1 MTSRQKWIT
10 LLAAAVVMFFGFYLL
25 DAITEKVERLCGDA
39 ECWPVSVETDLLAIY
54 AVVATGGAAGALA
67 WLFRVKNSK

>member
-10 LLAAAVVMFFGFYLL
+10 LLAAAGMMFSGFYLL
-25 DAITEKVERLCGDA
+25 DAITEKAEDLCGEE

-54 AVVATGGAAGALA
+54 VVLASGGVAAAFA
-67 WLFRVKNSK
+67 RYFRIKNSK

>member
-10 LLAAAVVMFFGFYLL
+10 LLVAAGVMFLGFYLL
-25 DAITEKVERLCGDA
+25 DAITEKVESLCGDE

-54 AVVATGGAAGALA
+54 VVLATGGVAAAFA
-67 WLFRVKNSK
+67 RYFRIKNSR

>member
-10 LLAAAVVMFFGFYLL
+10 LLAAAAVMFCGFYLL
-25 DAITEKVERLCGDA
+25 DDITEKIEPHCSEE

-54 AVVATGGAAGALA
+54 VVLATGGTAGALV
-67 WLFRVKNSK
+67 WHFRAKKSK